1 MPRRVVLV
9 LVVHGQERFPQT
21 GRGLVDLGGV
31 LAARGLIGEPR
42 DLVDG
47 GVDTV
52 LTSLHHLGCVLLHVG
67 AGPVPAVRH
76 HATWE
81 TAGVLGFSG
90 RVVAVVG
97 PTAAGKTALSVA
109 LCQQIGGE
117 VVNGDAVQ
125 LFRGMDIGS
134 AKAEPSQRGGVPHHL
149 LDVLDV
155 TEEANVAVF
164 QRSARATIDEIGS
177 RGGVPVLVG
186 GSALYVRAVLDRLDF
201 PGTDPQVRARWSEEL
216 ERRGAEALH
225 AVLREQDPDAAAQIL
240 PTNGRRIVRA
250 LEVNELTG
258 RPFTAAMPGYRSIYG
273 NLVMIGLDV
282 PRDVLDARIDERV
295 DQMWAD
301 GLVEEVRALREQGL
315 ERSLTASRALG
326 YQQILAMLRGEID
339 ENEAIA
345 QTKAGTRRF
354 ARRQE
359 RLFRKDPRITWL
371 AFDDPAL
378 VERAV
383 ALVASA

>member
-1 MPRRVVLV
+1 M
-9 LVVHGQERFPQT
+9 
-21 GRGLVDLGGV
+21 
-31 LAARGLIGEPR
+31 
-42 DLVDG
+42 
-47 GVDTV
+47 
-52 LTSLHHLGCVLLHVG
+52 
-67 AGPVPAVRH
+67 
-76 HATWE
+76 
-81 TAGVLGFSG
+81 LGFSG